1 VPIAEMQRPQAPP
14 LPLPPKREAPTRNL
28 AAEVTGPSKLMHWLG
43 ALTVV
48 ILAAAA
54 YVVAQGNY
62 YTPRS
67 NVGFYLGVVGS
78 VMMVIML
85 GYPLRKRIQFMQGW
99 GALKHWFRIHMILGI
114 VGPTLVLFHST
125 FHIRS
130 ANAAVALFS
139 MLIVVISGVIGR
151 FVYTEIHYG
160 LYGRRVS
167 LKKLQTAFS
176 SQADAA
182 KSRLHFAPRV
192 ERWLQSFELQAAST
206 DRSFAM
212 SAWHL
217 LAIRS
222 KRAIIQIRCAR
233 ELRKLLRSEP
243 HPEFRGGA
251 SEAIHLASRYLHEVE
266 RVAYFSTYERL
277 FSWWHI
283 LHIPLIYLLAA
294 STIFHVISVYMY

>member
-1 VPIAEMQRPQAPP
+1 MQRQQAPP
-14 LPLPPKREAPTRNL
+14 LPKPKAPIRTL
-28 AAEVTGPSKLMHWLG
+28 ADEDNQPSQLIQLLG
-43 ALTVV
+43 LVSVAAV
-48 ILAAAA
+48 AAAA
-54 YVVAQGNY
+54 YVVTQGKY

-67 NVGFYLGVVGS
+67 NVGFYLGVVGTI
-78 VMMVIML
+78 MMVVML
-85 GYPLRKRIQFMQGW
+85 TYPLRKRIPFMQGW

-130 ANAAVALFS
+130 TNAAVALFS

-160 LYGRRVS
+160 LYGRRAS
-167 LKKLQTAFS
+167 LEKLQTAFS
-176 SQADAA
+176 SQADVA

-192 ERWLQSFELQAAST
+192 ERWVQSFEREAIRT

-212 SAWHL
+212 SVWHL

-222 KRAIIQIRCAR
+222 KRAIIEFLCAR
-233 ELRKLLRSEP
+233 ELRTLLRSEP
-243 HPEFRGGA
+243 RPEFRGGA
-251 SEAIHLASRYLHEVE
+251 PEAIHLASRYLHEVE

>member
-1 VPIAEMQRPQAPP
+1 MQRPQAPP
-14 LPLPPKREAPTRNL
+14 LPLPPQRKTPIRKL
-28 AAEVTGPSKLMHWLG
+28 ADDDAGPSQLMQWLG
-43 ALTVV
+43 VLTVV

-54 YVVAQGNY
+54 YVVAQGKY
-62 YTPRS
+62 FTPRS
-67 NVGFYLGVVGS
+67 DVGFYLGVTGTI
-78 VMMVIML
+78 MMVIML
-85 GYPLRKRIQFMQGW
+85 TYPLRKRMQFMQGW
-99 GALKHWFRIHMILGI
+99 GALKHWFRLHMILGI

-151 FVYTEIHYG
+151 FVYTKIHYG
-160 LYGRRVS
+160 LYGRQAR
-167 LKKLQTAFS
+167 LEKLQTAFS
-176 SQADAA
+176 SQADAT

-192 ERWLQSFELQAAST
+192 EGWLQSFEQQAIRT

-212 SAWHL
+212 STWHL
-217 LAIRS
+217 LAMRL
-222 KRAIIQIRCAR
+222 KRAIVEFRCAR

-243 HPEFRGGA
+243 RPEFRGGA
-251 SEAIHLASRYLHEVE
+251 REAIHLASRYLREVE

-277 FSWWHI
+277 FSWWHV

-294 STIFHVISVYMY
+294 STIFHIISVYMY

>member
-1 VPIAEMQRPQAPP
+1 VPIAEMQRQQAPS
-14 LPLPPKREAPTRNL
+14 LPKRKAPTRTVADEDNAPSQL
-28 AAEVTGPSKLMHWLG
+28 IQLLGLVTVAAVATAGY
-43 ALTVV
+43 V
-48 ILAAAA
+48 I
-54 YVVAQGNY
+54 AQGKY

-67 NVGFYLGVVGS
+67 NVGFYLGLVGTL
-78 VMMVIML
+78 MMVIML

-160 LYGRRVS
+160 LYGRRAS
-167 LKKLQTAFS
+167 LEKLQTAFS

-192 ERWLQSFELQAAST
+192 ERWLQSFERQAVRT

-222 KRAIIQIRCAR
+222 KRAIIQFRCAR
-233 ELRKLLRSEP
+233 ELKKLLRSEP
-243 HPEFRGGA
+243 RPEFRGGA
-251 SEAIHLASRYLHEVE
+251 PEAIRLASRYLHRVE

>member
-1 VPIAEMQRPQAPP
+1 
-14 LPLPPKREAPTRNL
+14 
-28 AAEVTGPSKLMHWLG
+28 MHRLG

-54 YVVAQGNY
+54 FAVVQGTY

-67 NVGFYLGVVGS
+67 DFGFYLGVVGTT
-78 VMMVIML
+78 MMVVML
-85 GYPLRKRIQFMQGW
+85 MYPLRKRVGFMQSW
-99 GALKHWFRIHMILGI
+99 GNLKHWFRIHMILGI

-151 FVYTEIHYG
+151 FVYTKIHYG
-160 LYGRRVS
+160 LYGRRAS
-167 LKKLQTAFS
+167 LGKVQTAFS
-176 SQADAA
+176 SQADTT

-192 ERWLQSFELQAAST
+192 ERWVQSFEQQTIRA

-212 SAWHL
+212 AVWHL
-217 LAIRS
+217 LAVRMR
-222 KRAIIQIRCAR
+222 RAFVDFRCAR
-233 ELRKLLRSEP
+233 ELRKLLRSES

-251 SEAIHLASRYLHEVE
+251 PDAIHLVSRYLQEVE

-277 FSWWHI
+277 FSWWHV
-283 LHIPLIYLLAA
+283 LHIPFVYLLAA